1 MKKIIAIIFI
11 LSFTLLTSCGEKTPT
26 ESTSTSSEMTET
38 TATTVA
44 ENAEPTVISKTPA
57 DEIPTRKVFRD
68 GNGDMLLEITVNGYK
83 SESLGLDFYV
93 KNTEFITGIA
103 KVTRRSIDFDG
114 APRKTTIYFR
124 NSCFLGEMID
134 GEMVYHNHEFGVDVK
149 ESNEKLLNSV
159 SPQSNIH
166 QNWDRTVVIG
176 GYTSFE
182 RHFFLVAGESEYDDF
197 DKYSEEDNTIFY
209 LGKNKFK
216 VDLYDDIYTDGKCTF
231 EGTGSF
237 GYYCLVQSTKNE
249 FPDTTTVEHVS
260 CDISFTVLDCR

>member
-1 MKKIIAIIFI
+1 MKRLLAIIFV
-11 LSFTLLTSCGEKTPT
+11 LSFALLTSCGADTPT
-26 ESTSTSSEMTET
+26 NSTSTSSEATEAATTATET
-38 TATTVA
+38 T
-44 ENAEPTVISKTPA
+44 EPAVISKTPA
-57 DEIPTRKVFRD
+57 DEIPTRKVFRNND
-68 GNGDMLLEITVNGYK
+68 GGMLLEITVNGYK

-93 KNTEFITGIA
+93 KNTEFITGIL
-103 KVTRRSIDFDG
+103 KVTRSPSNFG
-114 APRKTTIYFR
+114 TGPQVKTTYIEL
-124 NSCFLGEMID
+124 SCFINVKID
-134 GEMVYHNHEFGVDVK
+134 GERIYHDHNFWIGLEDKTGK
-149 ESNEKLLNSV
+149 SMSRC
-159 SPQSNIH
+159 SPDSNIH
-166 QNWDRTVVIG
+166 ECWQRRLVIG
-176 GYTSFE
+176 EGTSFE

-249 FPDTTTVEHVS
+249 FPDTTTEEYVS